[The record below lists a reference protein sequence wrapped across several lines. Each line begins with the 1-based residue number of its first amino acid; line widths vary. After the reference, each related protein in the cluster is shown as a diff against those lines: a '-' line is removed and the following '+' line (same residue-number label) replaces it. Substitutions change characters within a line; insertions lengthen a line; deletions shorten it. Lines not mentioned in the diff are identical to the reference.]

1 MFISEL
7 PSSDLLA
14 LIKILHLWTHCIS
27 ESDVWLSPP
36 ITVPVKWGPRVQQG
50 NQDSSTEL
58 SLFQMAELTCYVC
71 FVKTRSIINLQVK
84 FLFIY
89 FTVWVERGTSE
100 GLVVFAGMAAKE
112 CSSLCLVWVVQRE
125 HRRWKYIK
133 WCKINL
139 MMHWWLFWTLSPG
152 MY

>member
-1 MFISEL
+1 MYISEL

-36 ITVPVKWGPRVQQG
+36 ISVPVKRGPCVQQG

-71 FVKTRSIINLQVK
+71 FVKTRPIINLQVK
-84 FLFIY
+84 FYSFILQY
-89 FTVWVERGTSE
+89 GWS
-100 GLVVFAGMAAKE
+100 M
-112 CSSLCLVWVVQRE
+112 E
-125 HRRWKYIK
+125 HPKDW
-133 WCKINL
+133 
-139 MMHWWLFWTLSPG
+139 
-152 MY
+152 